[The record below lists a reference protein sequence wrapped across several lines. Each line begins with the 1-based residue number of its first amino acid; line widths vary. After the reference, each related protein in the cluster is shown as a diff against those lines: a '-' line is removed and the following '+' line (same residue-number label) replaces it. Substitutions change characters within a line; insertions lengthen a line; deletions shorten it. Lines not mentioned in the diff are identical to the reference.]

1 MIKIVF
7 IGTSGHSGFALNGSE
22 GRSDVCFAAVAPG
35 CPGETVTGI
44 LPSIRHFGTEPRV
57 YEDYREM
64 LRQEKPDL
72 AVIDTYYGYHAACA
86 QAALEAGCHVFIEKP
101 IATTLPQLEVLHEAY
116 EKAGTELT
124 AMFNYRYTGSFYR
137 AWQLIQEGA
146 IGEVRLLNAQKSY
159 KMGTRPAF
167 THDRATYGG
176 TIPWVGSHAID
187 WVRWMSG
194 QQFVSVNAV
203 QSRMHNGGFGT
214 LETDALV
221 QFQLT
226 NEVVASVS
234 IDYCNP
240 ATAPIHGDDRIRV
253 VGTDGV
259 LEVKG
264 NTLTL
269 INGAAEG
276 IQNLEVPPTLEMF
289 PDFLAQIYG
298 TGRCRISAE
307 DAFCSTEASIRAQIA
322 ADSGEKIL
330 F

>member
-1 MIKIVF
+1 MIKIAF

-22 GRSDVCFAAVAPG
+22 GRDDVCFTAVAPG
-35 CPGETVTGI
+35 SEGEIVTGI
-44 LPSIRHFGTEPRV
+44 LPSIRHFGTEPHV
-57 YEDYREM
+57 YEDYREL
-64 LRQEKPDL
+64 LRRETPDL
-72 AVIDTYYGYHAACA
+72 VVVDTYYGNHAICA

-101 IATTLPQLEVLHEAY
+101 IATTLPQLEELRKAY
-116 EKAGTELT
+116 DKAGTELT

-146 IGEVRLLNAQKSY
+146 IGEVRLLNGQKSY

-187 WVRWMSG
+187 WVSWMSG
-194 QQFVSVNAV
+194 QKFLSVNAV

-226 NEVVASVS
+226 NEVIASVT

-240 ATAPIHGDDRIRV
+240 ATAPVHGDDRIRV
-253 VGTDGV
+253 VGTNGV

-264 NTLTL
+264 NSLTL
-269 INGAAEG
+269 INGDAEG
-276 IQNLEVPPTLEMF
+276 IQQISCPPTTEMF
-289 PDFLAQIYG
+289 PDFLDQIHG
-298 TGRCRISAE
+298 TGRCRVSAE
-307 DAFCSTEASIRAQIA
+307 DAFTSTEASIRAQMA
-322 ADSGEKIL
+322 ADSGSKVT